1 MNREPKI
8 SIIIPVYN
16 VESYIK
22 KCIESIKS
30 QSLYDFEAIIVNDGS
45 QDSSIEICK
54 KLIKD
59 DERFIILN
67 KENGGLMSAWKYGVR
82 HASSD
87 YIGFV
92 DSDDWIDAN
101 MYEVLYNS
109 LQENHADI
117 VISGYVTENGHVQA
131 QWTRDA
137 LYIFEGENIRNKF
150 IKEYCCSYFHSES
163 KPSINRWDKLYKK
176 DLLLKNMEFFNEK
189 VSLAED
195 FNTNIPAILD
205 AKKIVLL
212 PNFTPYHY
220 RYNPKS
226 IVNTFNSKAF
236 HNIKELENA
245 LERISQVK
253 KFKSIYIDSF
263 IGNIIFEEINRVF
276 RSTNFTNKGYDALN
290 TNIEFCNGY
299 YFLNCYAQVRATKR
313 INIYNWFIRH
323 KFITAIK
330 FLNIL
335 NRLR

>member
-137 LYIFEGENIRNKF
+137 LYIFEGENIRNEF

-236 HNIKELENA
+236 YNIKELAYAWNK
-245 LERISQVK
+245 ISK
-253 KFKSIYIDSF
+253 DKNFKSIYVDSF
-263 IGNIIFEEINRVF
+263 IGNLLFEEINRIC
-276 RSTNFTNKGYDALN
+276 RSINIGNNCSNTIN
-290 TNIEFCNGY
+290 TNLESCDGY
-299 YFLNCYAQVRATKR
+299 HYLNCYARIRATRR
-313 INIYNWFIRH
+313 INIYNWFIQH

-330 FLNIL
+330 ILNIL